1 MMLFTEH
8 FMLVQVCKITDKRIR
23 KGRRIA
29 DLFLFFYWQNKKYVY
44 NKSIRLNTIKEKILV
59 QGIVVKIKKSRQK
72 YV

>member
-1 MMLFTEH
+1 MLFTEH
-8 FMLVQVCKITDKRIR
+8 FMLVQVCKITDKRIK

-44 NKSIRLNTIKEKILV
+44 NKSIGLNTIKEKILV